1 MTWPKYVLLALYA
14 ASAILTV
21 AWIGKPRKPTTP
33 GVAALT
39 LVFSAMLAWL
49 VVIA

>member
-1 MTWPKYVLLALYA
+1 MTWPKYVLLALYGV
-14 ASAILTV
+14 SAILTV

-33 GVAALT
+33 GMAAF
-39 LVFSAMLAWL
+39 LVVWSAFLAWL